1 MANTWKSFVFTFSIY
16 PNEIIQPPVRFT
28 NGEFKQ
34 VRRRRQRESQKGNRS
49 NDQNNNSSRASCFF
63 VHFFAVTVRLQRKTF
78 HCDYPGSRGSF
89 SKYLRWNKLSLKK
102 ITSGTQGT
110 LWRIIEHVSTRGQ
123 IFLLPSIDT
132 LAGFNT
138 LFMDKLAYIPN
149 CIYTLFRT
157 GKPSKPVSFW

>member
-63 VHFFAVTVRLQRKTF
+63 VHFFAVTVRLQRETF
-78 HCDYPGSRGSF
+78 HCDYPGSRGPF
-89 SKYLRWNKLSLKK
+89 SKYPRA
-102 ITSGTQGT
+102 

-123 IFLLPSIDT
+123 INLSTTFDRYYT
-132 LAGFNT
+132 LAGF
-138 LFMDKLAYIPN
+138 K
-149 CIYTLFRT
+149 TLFRT
-157 GKPSKPVSFW
+157 SSVVHPIVYKLCSGKGNQANQ